1 MVGRL
6 KTIQYKEKEILVIDY
21 SDLKEPGMITLVSDA
36 KHLILENQKPVLLL
50 SLFSNKNYAS
60 PKFVRHTET
69 EIKEAE
75 HLIRKNAIVGLSKIQ
90 LWIVKGVNRWHKPQL
105 HPFDSVDEALNFLT
119 S

>member
-1 MVGRL
+1 MVDRL
-6 KTIQYKEKEILVIDY
+6 KTIHYKQKEIMLIDY

-36 KHLILENQKPVLLL
+36 KHLILEHQKPVLLL
-50 SLFSNKNYAS
+50 SIFSAKNFAS
-60 PKFVRHTET
+60 PKFVRHAET

-105 HPFDSVDEALNFLT
+105 YPFNSIDEALEFLI